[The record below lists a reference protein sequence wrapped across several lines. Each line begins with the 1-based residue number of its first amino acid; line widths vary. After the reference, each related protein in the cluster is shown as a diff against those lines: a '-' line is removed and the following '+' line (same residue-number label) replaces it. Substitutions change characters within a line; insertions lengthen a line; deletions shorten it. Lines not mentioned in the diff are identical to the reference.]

1 VRLDAKTLASLC
13 EKLNA
18 DPAFQEA
25 AKSLSGRFIFEVGE
39 DRYFLAL
46 EPGRCVEARVA
57 AEADEAEFV
66 IALDPAALGPGFDP
80 VQALGR
86 GQLKLKKGSLF
97 ALMPY
102 AKAAKA
108 IFKALA

>member
-1 VRLDAKTLASLC
+1 MRLDAETLASLC
-13 EKLNA
+13 KKLNA

-25 AKSLSGRFIFEVGE
+25 AKKLSGRFIFEMGE
-39 DRYFLAL
+39 ARYFLAL
-46 EPGRCVEARVA
+46 APGRCVEARVA
-57 AEADEAEFV
+57 TEADEAEFV
-66 IALDPAALGPGFDP
+66 ISLDPAALGPDFDP
-80 VQALGR
+80 VQAFGR

-102 AKAAKA
+102 ARAAKA

>member
-1 VRLDAKTLASLC
+1 MRLDPEALASLC
-13 EKLNA
+13 KKLNA

-25 AKSLSGRFIFEVGE
+25 AKKLSGRFIFEVGE
-39 DRYFLAL
+39 GRYFLAL
-46 EPGRCVEARVA
+46 EPSRCAEARPA

-66 IALDPAALGPGFDP
+66 ITVDPAALGPGFDP
-80 VQALGR
+80 VRALGR